1 MFNIICDEKKLKT
14 ICNITN
20 EKMYEIFGDKLISVI
35 LYGSYAR
42 GDYEDF
48 SDIDIMALVD
58 MEKLELGEYRR
69 KVSSFSSDIGLEY
82 DVLLSIKLQDK
93 KTFDEWQNVLP
104 FFMNVK
110 KEGIVIS
117 A

>member
-1 MFNIICDEKKLKT
+1 MFNIICDPDKLKK
-14 ICNITN
+14 ICELTN
-20 EKMYEIFGDKLISVI
+20 EKMREIFGDKLVSVI

-58 MEKLELGEYRR
+58 MDKMELGKHRR
-69 KVSSFSSDIGLEY
+69 KVSSFSSNIGLEY
-82 DVLLSIKLQDK
+82 DVLLCIKLQDK
-93 KTFDEWQNVLP
+93 ETFNKWQYDLP

-110 KEGIVIS
+110 REGIILN

>member
-1 MFNIICDEKKLKT
+1 MFSIMCDEEKLKK
-14 ICNITN
+14 IC
-20 EKMYEIFGDKLISVI
+20 ELSSKKMQEIFGDKLVSVI

-42 GDYEDF
+42 GDYEEF

-58 MEKLELGEYRR
+58 MDKMELKTCQDEVRR
-69 KVSSFSSDIGLEY
+69 FSNDISLDY

-93 KTFDEWQNVLP
+93 DTFDYWQNDLP
-104 FFMNVK
+104 YFMNVK
-110 KEGIVIS
+110 KEGIVIN